1 MQITHRRGLAK
12 EDAQAAERAA
22 ERVAEVEVAERDV
35 AAMAAE
41 EAVPVAAVEVQLVPQ
56 EMEVGEAAE
65 AAAHASGEAPRTGS
79 KWTS

>member
-1 MQITHRRGLAK
+1 MGAVLV
-12 EDAQAAERAA
+12 
-22 ERVAEVEVAERDV
+22 RVAELVAKAATVEREAAVMVAMAV
-35 AAMAAE
+35 AMAAE